1 MSDSRGIRIIP
12 IGGLGEIGKN
22 MMLMEHEDSILIIDA
37 GMMFPNG
44 DLPGIDFIIP
54 DLTYVQQNRDRIE
67 AIILTHGH
75 EDHIGALPYLLQDLR
90 VPIYGTRLTIGFARN
105 RLEEYSLG
113 YEPEFIEI
121 EPRESVRFGA
131 ITAEFFRVCHSVAD
145 GVGVAFHTPFGI
157 IVHSGDFKFD
167 FTPIYDHHF
176 DFFKIAEFGEKGVL
190 LLLSDS
196 TNAEHKGYTPSER
209 ELNNSF
215 FDTITSATGRIII
228 ATFASN
234 IHRIQQIFDVCRK
247 AGKRVSILGRS
258 MEKNVTMAR
267 DLGYLEF
274 DEGLVVAPEKINNYK
289 RNSVLLLTTG
299 SQGEPMSGL
308 SRIAGSRHKQL
319 TIEKGDTVILSAS
332 IIPGNERTVSRVVNS
347 LFRKGAHVFY
357 EGFADLHV
365 SGHASREELKLL
377 MAILK
382 PRYFIP
388 IHGEF
393 KHLIH
398 HADLAKEMGIEEK
411 NILIAQ
417 NGDVIIV
424 DEDGVRATGVVETGS
439 VYTDGKN
446 TGDIGSAVIRDRHRL
461 AEEGVVIIVIPLSM
475 NNHGVMHPEIYS
487 RGFICLQDAESVL
500 ESAKD
505 IVFSEVRQHLK
516 RGNLQQDQLK
526 SAVINALKRFFRKEV
541 PVHRL

>member
-1 MSDSRGIRIIP
+1 
-12 IGGLGEIGKN
+12 
-22 MMLMEHEDSILIIDA
+22 
-37 GMMFPNG
+37 
-44 DLPGIDFIIP
+44 
-54 DLTYVQQNRDRIE
+54 
-67 AIILTHGH
+67 
-75 EDHIGALPYLLQDLR
+75 
-90 VPIYGTRLTIGFARN
+90 
-105 RLEEYSLG
+105 
-113 YEPEFIEI
+113 
-121 EPRESVRFGA
+121 
-131 ITAEFFRVCHSVAD
+131 
-145 GVGVAFHTPFGI
+145 
-157 IVHSGDFKFD
+157 
-167 FTPIYDHHF
+167 
-176 DFFKIAEFGEKGVL
+176 
-190 LLLSDS
+190 
-196 TNAEHKGYTPSER
+196 
-209 ELNNSF
+209 
-215 FDTITSATGRIII
+215 
-228 ATFASN
+228 
-234 IHRIQQIFDVCRK
+234 
-247 AGKRVSILGRS
+247 
-258 MEKNVTMAR
+258 
-267 DLGYLEF
+267 
-274 DEGLVVAPEKINNYK
+274 
-289 RNSVLLLTTG
+289 
-299 SQGEPMSGL
+299 
-308 SRIAGSRHKQL
+308 
-319 TIEKGDTVILSAS
+319 
-332 IIPGNERTVSRVVNS
+332 
-347 LFRKGAHVFY
+347 
-357 EGFADLHV
+357 
-365 SGHASREELKLL
+365 

-487 RGFICLQDAESVL
+487 RGFICLQDAENVL

-541 PVHRL
+541 SRSPVIVPFIIEV